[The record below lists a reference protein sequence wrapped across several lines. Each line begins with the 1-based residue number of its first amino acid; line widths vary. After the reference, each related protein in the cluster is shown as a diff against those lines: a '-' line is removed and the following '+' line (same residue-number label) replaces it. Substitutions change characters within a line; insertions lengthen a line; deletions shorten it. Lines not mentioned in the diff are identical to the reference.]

1 MQRLITFLAVI
12 LLVATTATFAEE
24 DSLKTTVTDT
34 SGANAETSPVQHAAD
49 RIFVSY
55 LHGDRRCA
63 TCKKL
68 EAYSQEA
75 VATGFATQLADST
88 VVWQVIN
95 FEKPD
100 NEHYVKDYGLYSQ
113 SLVLSR
119 HRGEQEVQWKNLD
132 KIWTLV
138 GDKKAFIAYVQAELA
153 EFLKPPR
160 DQDG

>member
-1 MQRLITFLAVI
+1 MQRLITFLSVI
-12 LLVATTATFAEE
+12 LLVAASATLAEE
-24 DSLKTTVTDT
+24 DSLKAIPTDT
-34 SGANAETSPVQHAAD
+34 SGAKTEASPAQSTAD
-49 RIFVSY
+49 RVVVSY
-55 LHGDRRCA
+55 LHGNRRCA

-68 EAYSQEA
+68 EAYSEEA

-88 VVWQVIN
+88 LVWQVIN
-95 FEKPD
+95 FEEAD

-119 HRGEQEVQWKNLD
+119 RRGEKEVQWKNLD

-138 GDKKAFIAYVQAELA
+138 GDKKEFIAYVQAELA
-153 EFLKPPR
+153 AFLKPPK